1 MKVIFFFFFLINV
14 MFEHHGLWDL
24 LQPFMI
30 HDPKLVPNAEGK
42 LFLFFPLLFLPFLNF
57 FFISLRPVSTLVM

>member
-1 MKVIFFFFFLINV
+1 

-30 HDPKLVPNAEGK
+30 HDPKLVPNAKGK
-42 LFLFFPLLFLPFLNF
+42 LFLFSPSSSSLFSFFYKRDTCVNF
-57 FFISLRPVSTLVM
+57 NNVRASYLTNKSEVI

>member
-1 MKVIFFFFFLINV
+1 

-57 FFISLRPVSTLVM
+57 FFNKLETCGTFNNVRASYLTSKSEVI